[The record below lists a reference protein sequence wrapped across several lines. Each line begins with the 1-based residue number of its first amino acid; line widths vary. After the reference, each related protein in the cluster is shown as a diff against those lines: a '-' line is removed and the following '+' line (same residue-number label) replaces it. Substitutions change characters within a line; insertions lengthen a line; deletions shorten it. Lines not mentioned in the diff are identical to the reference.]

1 MLCAR
6 NDDVPI
12 DPHNRATD
20 PAAPLDAAAVRV
32 LARVAGYA
40 ALDAETIERMTVGA
54 ANAVRAVRASVAES
68 LFDVEPAQF
77 LAELER
83 LAAER

>member
-1 MLCAR
+1 MSEDAP
-6 NDDVPI
+6 V
-12 DPHNRATD
+12 DPRERGTT
-20 PAAPLDAAAVRV
+20 PAVPLDAATVRA

-40 ALDAETIERMTVGA
+40 ALDEATIERMVAGA
-54 ANAVRAVRASVAES
+54 ANAILAVRASLAAS

-77 LAELER
+77 PAELER